1 MPLTTNISASWLSLI
16 VSAAAYS
23 ISWTTWLLDLS
34 TLSTLL
40 PVLFFEAVEWYL
52 TPRPMIEDDLSFLS
66 PDVLYRDRSMLFLTP
81 DPMMELLADSADLF
95 LLATSRAFLL
105 SWLLAGLA
113 VDIFLMRGMEVLD

>member
-40 PVLFFEAVEWYL
+40 PVLFFEAVEWCL

-95 LLATSRAFLL
+95 LPATSRAFLL